1 MIQYIHKGDFDM
13 EKTKCFREA
22 TDKSYSYAHKIT
34 SDPISAPSYYPHV
47 HYGVEIYILLQGK
60 VDYIIEGNTY
70 SLSQF
75 DILIMNENELHN
87 PRLTDNTEYERIVI
101 NILPD
106 FFEMYGINDYKKI
119 FTDKKPGRDNLIKSY
134 LVHSE
139 GLYEILQKIEK
150 YIKEST
156 PENDMIVRSSII
168 ELLHIL
174 NKTSI
179 NSEHAE
185 KKNTAIAKIVSYINK
200 NISQPLTLESV
211 SQKFYISKYHLC
223 RIFKEH
229 MGMTFNRYITA
240 KRIALVRH
248 LCNEGMNIS
257 EAATSAGFGNY
268 SNFYKSYVSFTGQ
281 APKEDL
287 KIKRQ

>member
-1 MIQYIHKGDFDM
+1 M
-13 EKTKCFREA
+13 EKTKSFREA

-34 SDPISAPSYYPHV
+34 PNPISAPSYYPHV

-87 PRLTDNTEYERIVI
+87 PRITDNTEYERIVI

-179 NSEHAE
+179 NSAHAE

-200 NISQPLTLESV
+200 NIAQPLTLESV

-223 RIFKEH
+223 RTFKEH

-248 LCNEGMNIS
+248 LCNDGMNIS
-257 EAATSAGFGNY
+257 EAAQAAGFGNY

-281 APKEDL
+281 SPKKDL
-287 KIKRQ
+287 KIKR